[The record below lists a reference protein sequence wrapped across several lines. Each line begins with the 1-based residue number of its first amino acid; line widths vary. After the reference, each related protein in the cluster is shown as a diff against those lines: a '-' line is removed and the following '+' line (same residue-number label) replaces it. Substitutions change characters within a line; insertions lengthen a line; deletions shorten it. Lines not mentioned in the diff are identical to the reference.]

1 MGIAGTLFICCKRRN
16 REDGSVDEQSRLHRN
31 HRYSLLAQ
39 INARTVV
46 GPIGGA
52 RYPHMSMPVPLS
64 PLQ

>member
-31 HRYSLLAQ
+31 PLLAQ

-46 GPIGGA
+46 GPIGGE